1 MRRKMTMDKFIVM
14 CEWGDAISPLTLEE
28 KGELFESMFNYQKG
42 IEPTFSTISL
52 KLVWGFLKPNI
63 DRINDKYQKN
73 IENGK
78 KGGPPKNNK
87 NASKTTEDNPKQP
100 NLTEDNPKQPNL
112 TEDNPKQPNLS
123 NEMLLKT
130 TENNPKTT
138 YKEKEKEK
146 EKEKDTNISTNR
158 TSREIFEK
166 VEEQEL
172 FKSFLNDGFSV
183 EESIQL
189 TKDAIY
195 ILN

>member
-1 MRRKMTMDKFIVM
+1 MTMDKFIVM

-28 KGELFESMFNYQKG
+28 KGELFECMFNYQKG
-42 IEPTFSTISL
+42 IEPNFSTLSL

-63 DRINDKYQKN
+63 DRINEKYEKN

-78 KGGPPKNNK
+78 KGGPPKGNK
-87 NASKTTEDNPKQP
+87 NANKTTQYNPIQPNLTHNNPMGLLETQPNPKQP
-100 NLTEDNPKQPNL
+100 NLNG
-112 TEDNPKQPNLS
+112 
-123 NEMLLKT
+123 EMSLKT

-146 EKEKDTNISTNR
+146 EKEKDNNITTNR
-158 TSREIFEK
+158 TSKEIFKK

-172 FKSFLNDGFSV
+172 FECFIKDGYSV
-183 EESIQL
+183 EDSILL
-189 TKDAIY
+189 TKDALY